1 VHTDGVYLMEMVVGS
16 ALTTVRRGTTT
27 EGNFDEKFIGY
38 WLLFWLQS
46 CLVTILVS
54 RRITPTTQRTLS
66 CTETRQGRGGFSA
79 DSHLSLSLS
88 LSLSLCDELDSH
100 GRLGW
105 EGSDVSGLGFIGS
118 TLRIPGGGGPR
129 IPCATHGLL
138 PCVGGLL
145 LRRRSSKQKHLR
157 QDDM

>member
-1 VHTDGVYLMEMVVGS
+1 MEMVVGS
-16 ALTTVRRGTTT
+16 ALTTVRSGTTT

-66 CTETRQGRGGFSA
+66 CMETRQGCGGFSA
-79 DSHLSLSLS
+79 DSH

-118 TLRIPGGGGPR
+118 TPRIPGGGGPR

-145 LRRRSSKQKHLR
+145 LRRKGPLSKNTFGGTICKRIRHE
-157 QDDM
+157 DM